1 MMSFKERIKRVEEI
15 MEQLQATYPQY
26 KSDSVECFIGW
37 YCSKSIGN
45 YTSVTIATFIDSYLI
60 ILENSI
66 ENKKVEIHKNN
77 IDFDFIYK
85 LAKEFKEKE
94 KDL

>member
-1 MMSFKERIKRVEEI
+1 MMSFKERVKRVEEI

-26 KSDSVECFIGW
+26 KSDSVERFIGW

-45 YTSVTIATFIDSYLI
+45 YTRIIIATFIDSYLI

-66 ENKKVEIHKNN
+66 ENKKVEIRKNN

-85 LAKEFKEKE
+85 LTKEFKEKE

>member
-1 MMSFKERIKRVEEI
+1 MKSFKERVTRIEKI
-15 MEQLQATYPQY
+15 MEQLQAAYPQY
-26 KSDSVECFIGW
+26 KSDSVECFTGW

-45 YTSVTIATFIDSYLI
+45 YTGIIIATFVDFYLI

-66 ENKKVEIHKNN
+66 ENTKVEIRKDD

-85 LAKEFKEKE
+85 LTKGFKEKE

>member
-1 MMSFKERIKRVEEI
+1 MTNFKERVKKVEKI

-26 KSDSVECFIGW
+26 KSDSVECFVGW

-45 YTSVTIATFIDSYLI
+45 YTGIIIATFIDYYLI

-66 ENKKVEIHKNN
+66 ENTKVEIQKDN

-85 LAKEFKEKE
+85 LTKEFKEKE

>member
-1 MMSFKERIKRVEEI
+1 MMNFKERVKRVEEI

-45 YTSVTIATFIDSYLI
+45 YTGIIIATFIDFYLI

-66 ENKKVEIHKNN
+66 ENKKVEIRKDN

-85 LAKEFKEKE
+85 LTKEFKEKE